1 MKSNARQIASILKP
15 TKRRQKRY
23 LGHKSLSKQ
32 TRCQRPI
39 QKRLSEQFR
48 QIVVV
53 CSSENPLLDFFH
65 IEKQTRKRNRG
76 KTKIQQR
83 LMYADA
89 YNTDAHISGRT
100 LRVKANS
107 EMHSFFNTRKSINL
121 NSLTPYSIKV
131 SIKIHKKLRVDGKS
145 TEHVQA
151 RFHWCL
157 EQVPWCLLAKS
168 VRLFSKQLL
177 IIIINNC
184 L

>member
-1 MKSNARQIASILKP
+1 MQS
-15 TKRRQKRY
+15 
-23 LGHKSLSKQ
+23 
-32 TRCQRPI
+32 
-39 QKRLSEQFR
+39 
-48 QIVVV
+48 
-53 CSSENPLLDFFH
+53 
-65 IEKQTRKRNRG
+65 
-76 KTKIQQR
+76 
-83 LMYADA
+83 
-89 YNTDAHISGRT
+89 NTDAHISGKT
-100 LRVKANS
+100 LRLKANS
-107 EMHSFFNTRKSINL
+107 KIHSFFNTRKSINL

-151 RFHWCL
+151 RCL